1 MKLSIVIVNYNVKHF
16 LEQCLHSVEKATKN
30 IEAEVF
36 VVDNNSVDGSIGML
50 IHKFLRVKLIAN
62 KRNLGFSIA
71 NNQAIRQSTGQ
82 YVLLLNPDTVV
93 EEDSFEKII
102 AFMDAHPE
110 AGALGVKMIDGRGIF
125 LPESKRGLPTPWV
138 AFYKMF
144 GLSTLFKKSKKFGKY
159 HLSYLSNDEIHEID
173 VLAGAFMFMRKEA
186 LDVSGLLDEDYFMYG
201 EDIDLSYRITKSG
214 YKNYYFP
221 DTTIIHYKG
230 ESTKKGSLNYVR
242 MFYNAMI
249 IFARKHFSKQYVGF
263 FSVFIHLAIYFRA
276 LIAATHRLFKKMWL
290 PALDFICI
298 WLGFLILLPYWENF
312 RYEPDYYPDSLIMF
326 IVPAYILS
334 WLVALYYSG
343 GYDRPV
349 SLLKILRGLASGTV
363 FILVIYSLLPNS
375 MRFSRAIILM
385 GALMATFII
394 FSERVLLHFAGGN
407 KFRLGTRK
415 PKRVAI
421 IGLKKESKRVRDML
435 KKTGIPTNLVGYISP
450 KRKPRSERYLGSI
463 YQVREIIRINHIEEL
478 IFCAEDIS
486 SQMVIQTMM
495 LLSDFNIEYKIAPPA
510 SVSIIGSNSIET
522 AGDLYVVNVN
532 AITREKNR
540 RNKRLFD
547 VVFAVGLLI
556 FSFISVW
563 FVKNKG
569 GFFKNIF
576 KVISKKYSWVGYHPV
591 NTELYLGLPIVQ
603 KGILTTTDALDIDNP
618 ETEVTERLNVLYARD
633 YKVVKDIEIVF
644 KSFAKLGQQ

>member
-16 LEQCLHSVEKATKN
+16 LEQCLHSVVKATKN
-30 IEAEVF
+30 IDAEVF

-50 IHKFLRVKLIAN
+50 IHKFPQVKLIAN
-62 KRNLGFSIA
+62 KRNMGFSTA
-71 NNQAIRQSTGQ
+71 NNQAIRQSTGR

-102 AFMDAHPE
+102 DFMDSNPE
-110 AGALGVKMIDGRGIF
+110 AGALGVKMIDGCGKF

-159 HLSYLSNDEIHEID
+159 HLSYLSNDEIHEVD
-173 VLAGAFMFMRKEA
+173 VLAGAFMFIRREA
-186 LDVSGLLDEDYFMYG
+186 IDISGLLDEDFFMYG
-201 EDIDLSYRITKSG
+201 EDIDLSYRITQSG

-221 DTTIIHYKG
+221 ETTIIHYKG
-230 ESTKKGSLNYVR
+230 ESTKKGSLNYVH

-249 IFARKHFSKQYVGF
+249 IFARKHFSKQYAGL
-263 FSVFIHLAIYFRA
+263 FSLFIHLAIYFRA
-276 LIAATHRLFKKMWL
+276 LIAAAHRLFKKLWL
-290 PALDFICI
+290 PALDFLTI
-298 WLGFLILLPYWENF
+298 WLGFLVLLPYWENF
-312 RYEPDYYPDSLIMF
+312 RYEPGYYPDSLIRY

-334 WLVALYYSG
+334 WLVSLYYSG
-343 GYDRPV
+343 GYERPV
-349 SLLKILRGLASGTV
+349 SLLKILRGLAYGTI

-375 MRFSRAIILM
+375 LRFSRAIILM
-385 GALMATFII
+385 GALMAVFIL
-394 FSERVLLHFAGGN
+394 FTERIVLHFAGGK
-407 KFRLGTRK
+407 KFRLGSRK

-435 KKTGIPTNLVGYISP
+435 RKTGIPTNMVGYISP

-478 IFCAEDIS
+478 IFCANDIS
-486 SQMVIQTMM
+486 SQLVIQTMM
-495 LLSDFNIEYKIAPPA
+495 LLTDFNIEYKIAPPA

-547 VVFAVGLLI
+547 VVFAFGLLI
-556 FSFISVW
+556 FNFIAVW
-563 FVKNKG
+563 FVTNKS
-569 GFFKNIF
+569 GFFRNIF
-576 KVISKKYSWVGYHPV
+576 RVLSKQYSWVGYHPV
-591 NTELYLGLPIVQ
+591 NTELYLGLPIIQ
-603 KGILTTTDALDIDNP
+603 KGILTCTETLDIDKP
-618 ETEVTERLNVLYARD
+618 ETDVIERLNVLYARD
-633 YKVVKDIEIVF
+633 YKVIKDIEIVF
-644 KSFAKLGQQ
+644 KSFAKLGR

>member
-16 LEQCLHSVEKATKN
+16 LEQCLHSVVKATKN
-30 IEAEVF
+30 IDAEVF

-50 IHKFLRVKLIAN
+50 IHKFPQVKLIAN
-62 KRNLGFSIA
+62 KRNMGFSTA

-102 AFMDAHPE
+102 DFMDSNPE
-110 AGALGVKMIDGRGIF
+110 AGALGVKMIDGCGKF

-159 HLSYLSNDEIHEID
+159 HLSYLSNDEIHEVD
-173 VLAGAFMFMRKEA
+173 VLAGAFMFIRREA
-186 LDVSGLLDEDYFMYG
+186 IDISGLLDEDFFMYG
-201 EDIDLSYRITKSG
+201 EDIDLSYRITQSG

-221 DTTIIHYKG
+221 ETTIIHYKG
-230 ESTKKGSLNYVR
+230 ESTKKGSLNYVH

-249 IFARKHFSKQYVGF
+249 IFARKHFSKQYAGL
-263 FSVFIHLAIYFRA
+263 FSLFIHLAIYFRA
-276 LIAATHRLFKKMWL
+276 LIAAAHRLFKKLWL
-290 PALDFICI
+290 PALDFFTI
-298 WLGFLILLPYWENF
+298 WLGFLVLLPYWENF
-312 RYEPDYYPDSLIMF
+312 RYEPGYYPDSLIRY

-334 WLVALYYSG
+334 WLVSLYYSG
-343 GYDRPV
+343 GYERPV
-349 SLLKILRGLASGTV
+349 SLLKILRGLAYGTI

-375 MRFSRAIILM
+375 LRFSRAIILM
-385 GALMATFII
+385 GALMAVFIL
-394 FSERVLLHFAGGN
+394 FTERIVLHFAGGK
-407 KFRLGTRK
+407 KFRLGSRK

-435 KKTGIPTNLVGYISP
+435 RKTGIPTNMVGYISP

-478 IFCAEDIS
+478 IFCANDIS
-486 SQMVIQTMM
+486 SQLVIQTMM
-495 LLSDFNIEYKIAPPA
+495 LLTDFNIEYKIAPPA

-547 VVFAVGLLI
+547 VVFAFGLLI
-556 FSFISVW
+556 FNFIAVW
-563 FVKNKG
+563 FVTNKS
-569 GFFKNIF
+569 GFFRNIF
-576 KVISKKYSWVGYHPV
+576 RVLSKQYSWVGYHPV
-591 NTELYLGLPIVQ
+591 NTELYLGLPIIQ
-603 KGILTTTDALDIDNP
+603 KGILTCTETLDIDKP
-618 ETEVTERLNVLYARD
+618 ETDVIERLNVLYARD
-633 YKVVKDIEIVF
+633 YKVIKDIEIVF
-644 KSFAKLGQQ
+644 KSFAKLGR